1 MCSMR
6 GVRFADLSRSF
17 VGCRMER
24 KHSREVK
31 AGLWVAYDIKVM
43 FFSL

>member
-1 MCSMR
+1 MR
-6 GVRFADLSRSF
+6 SVRFADLGRSF
-17 VGCRMER
+17 IICRVER